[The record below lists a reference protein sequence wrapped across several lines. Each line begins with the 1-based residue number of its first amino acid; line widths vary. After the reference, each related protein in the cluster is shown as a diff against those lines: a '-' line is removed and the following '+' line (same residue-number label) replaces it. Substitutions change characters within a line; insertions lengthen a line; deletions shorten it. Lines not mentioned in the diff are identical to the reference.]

1 MAISNAYARA
11 AQAQGRS
18 AQSKFKMQTEEFDT
32 KMDIQDIG
40 ERTKIYEGIVSS
52 AIKVK
57 DLAKDF
63 NELGKT
69 KQQMQFGM
77 DIYNQLNPDNPME
90 IMSILY
96 PLQKTTDDIMNHQ
109 DDLFVFWSKDTFDNY
124 KQLGK
129 SIFDIRSDVMTNEK
143 GIEFNEGDLT
153 AIAKYATT
161 NKKFDSITEM
171 LDEKFAD
178 KETEFKL
185 PELREQKSALDI
197 LLGR

>member
-52 AIKVK
+52 AIKIK

-77 DIYNQLNPDNPME
+77 DIYNQLNPENQ
-90 IMSILY
+90 ITT
-96 PLQKTTDDIMNHQ
+96 QK
-109 DDLFVFWSKDTFDNY
+109 VTFDNY
-124 KQLGK
+124 KKLGK
-129 SIFDIRSDVMTNEK
+129 SIFDIRSDVMTNKK

-178 KETEFKL
+178 KDTEFKL